1 MMDPSAI
8 TPALAH
14 ALMAQIAAGAPG
26 AAELQ
31 RRYGAAIM
39 HVLGQSQP
47 PQPPPAAAPPQPAD
61 PAAEDA
67 RRQQLES
74 DAVGVTSSEIFSSYT
89 PSQEFPGCQ
98 PHPADV
104 AEAAS
109 LAATPTPRV
118 DYPIADGLPA
128 EVLAEGKVSSL
139 QVESVALACERH
151 RALLPPAAPGAAATR
166 AGFFIGDGAGVG
178 KGRQLAAVV
187 LDNLARGR
195 AKHLWFSTSSD
206 LRHDAQRDLRDLGC
220 HVAVHDGAQEL
231 DRGTLGLGM
240 AKGLREGVLFST
252 YATLVSAGAQ
262 KQKGKSRLQQLV
274 DWCGGAAFDG
284 ALLFDE
290 CHKAKNYTGK
300 EETSSKVSQA
310 VLELQRLL
318 PRARVVYCSAT
329 GASELS
335 NMAYMERLALW
346 GPSSAFKSFD
356 DFVAAVT
363 RRGVGG
369 LEMLAMEMKS
379 TGMYVTRDSSL
390 PRATRHSPL
399 TTRHH
404 HPQVRLARPR
414 VHRRRV

>member
-39 HVLGQSQP
+39 HALGQSQP
-47 PQPPPAAAPPQPAD
+47 QQPPPAAAPAAPPD

-139 QVESVALACERH
+139 QVESVAASRIVS
-151 RALLPPAAPGAAATR
+151 RSR
-166 AGFFIGDGAGVG
+166 
-178 KGRQLAAVV
+178 
-187 LDNLARGR
+187 
-195 AKHLWFSTSSD
+195 KH
-206 LRHDAQRDLRDLGC
+206 
-220 HVAVHDGAQEL
+220 
-231 DRGTLGLGM
+231 GTL
-240 AKGLREGVLFST
+240 
-252 YATLVSAGAQ
+252 
-262 KQKGKSRLQQLV
+262 
-274 DWCGGAAFDG
+274 D
-284 ALLFDE
+284 
-290 CHKAKNYTGK
+290 
-300 EETSSKVSQA
+300 
-310 VLELQRLL
+310 
-318 PRARVVYCSAT
+318 
-329 GASELS
+329 
-335 NMAYMERLALW
+335 MERSPA
-346 GPSSAFKSFD
+346 SSRPGHHD
-356 DFVAAVT
+356 
-363 RRGVGG
+363 RI
-369 LEMLAMEMKS
+369 
-379 TGMYVTRDSSL
+379 
-390 PRATRHSPL
+390 L
-399 TTRHH
+399 T
-404 HPQVRLARPR
+404 
-414 VHRRRV
+414 

>member
-1 MMDPSAI
+1 M
-8 TPALAH
+8 TPALAQ
-14 ALMAQIAAGAPG
+14 ALAQQIAAGGPG
-26 AAELQ
+26 AAQLQ
-31 RRYGAAIM
+31 ALYGAQIAR
-39 HVLGQSQP
+39 VLASQA
-47 PQPPPAAAPPQPAD
+47 PPAPAAPPAPPD

-118 DYPIADGLPA
+118 DYPIADGLPT

-240 AKGLREGVLFST
+240 AKGLKEGVLFST

-379 TGMYVTRDSSL
+379 TGM
-390 PRATRHSPL
+390 
-399 TTRHH
+399 
-404 HPQVRLARPR
+404 
-414 VHRRRV
+414 